1 MTHKEEKVMRL
12 RLKTNIQNMNWNYP
26 TPIKFGIDRIHELVE
41 FINELGIKN
50 PLIVTDPQFREIDQF
65 NSIVENLT
73 KSEIQLSIFSEIKG
87 NPTGQNI
94 NDGVEVFLKDKNDGV
109 IAIGGGSSLDA
120 GKAIAFMSKQ
130 KENIWYF
137 EDIGDNW
144 TRAIIENLP
153 RVIAVPTTAGTGSET
168 GRASLI
174 VDEQTYTKK
183 IIFHPTMLPDLVVLD
198 PSLTVSLPKHLT
210 AATGMDALA
219 HCLEAYCS
227 NVFHPMAH
235 GIALEG
241 IKIIKENLINA
252 YNSPDNIEAR
262 AKMLVSSTMG
272 STAFQKGLGAIHSLS
287 HPINAVND
295 VHHGLSNAIFMP
307 YVIKFNQPQI
317 EERIISL
324 SKYIDLDNQTF
335 DGFLKWILDLRNEL
349 SIPHTLKDL
358 NLEFDFDKLSKMA
371 LVDPS
376 TSTNPLDLSEDDMKT
391 LYLNSFEGNL

>member
-1 MTHKEEKVMRL
+1 MKINLENT
-12 RLKTNIQNMNWNYP
+12 NWNYP
-26 TPIKFGIDRIHELVE
+26 TPIRFGIDRVKELSL
-41 FINELGIKN
+41 FIDELKISN
-50 PLIVTDPQFREIDQF
+50 PLIVTDPQFREVAQFKGIIDSLN
-65 NSIVENLT
+65 NSN
-73 KSEIQLSIFSEIKG
+73 KNYSIFSEIKG
-87 NPTGQNI
+87 NPTGTNI
-94 NDGVEVFLKDKNDGV
+94 RDGVNVFLKNKNDGV

-120 GKAIAFMSKQ
+120 GKAVAFMSKQ

-144 TRAIIENLP
+144 TKAIIDNLP
-153 RVIAVPTTAGTGSET
+153 KVIAIPTTAGTGSET

-174 VDEQTYTKK
+174 VDEEAYTKK

-198 PSLTVSLPKHLT
+198 PSLTISLPKHLT

-227 NVFHPMAH
+227 NNFHPMAH

-241 IKIIKENLINA
+241 IKIIKENLVTA
-252 YNSPDNIEAR
+252 YNDPGNIEAR
-262 AKMLVSSTMG
+262 AKMLVSSMMG

-307 YVIKFNQPQI
+307 YVVKFNQSQI
-317 EERIISL
+317 EERIFFL
-324 SKYIDLDNQTF
+324 SKYIDLENQSF
-335 DGFLKWILDLRNEL
+335 DGFLQWILDLRKQL
-349 SIPHTLKDL
+349 AIPHTLKDL
-358 NLEFDFDKLSKMA
+358 NINFDFDKLSKMA

-376 TSTNPLDLSEDDMKT
+376 TSTNPLDLNEDDMKA
-391 LYLNSFEGNL
+391 LYISSYEGNL

>member
-1 MTHKEEKVMRL
+1 MKINLENT
-12 RLKTNIQNMNWNYP
+12 NWNYP
-26 TPIKFGIDRIHELVE
+26 TPIRFGIDRVKELSSFIDELEIH
-41 FINELGIKN
+41 N
-50 PLIVTDPQFREIDQF
+50 PLIVTDPQFREVDQF
-65 NSIVENLT
+65 KGIIDSLNNSN
-73 KSEIQLSIFSEIKG
+73 KNYSIFSEIKG
-87 NPTGQNI
+87 NPTGTNI
-94 NDGVEVFLKDKNDGV
+94 RDGVDVFLKNKNDGV

-120 GKAIAFMSKQ
+120 GKAVAFMSKQ

-144 TRAIIENLP
+144 TKAIIDNLP
-153 RVIAVPTTAGTGSET
+153 KVIAIPTTAGTGSET

-174 VDEQTYTKK
+174 VDEETYTKK
-183 IIFHPTMLPDLVVLD
+183 IIFHPTMLPDLVILD
-198 PSLTVSLPKHLT
+198 PSLTISLPKHLT

-227 NVFHPMAH
+227 NNFHPMAH

-241 IKIIKENLINA
+241 IKIIKENLVNA
-252 YNSPDNIEAR
+252 YNDSGNIEAR

-307 YVIKFNQPQI
+307 YVVKFNQSQI

-324 SKYIDLDNQTF
+324 SKYIDLENQTF
-335 DGFLKWILDLRNEL
+335 DGFLKWILDLRNQL
-349 SIPHTLKDL
+349 AIPHALKDL
-358 NLEFDFDKLSKMA
+358 KITFDFDKLSKMA

-376 TSTNPLDLSEDDMKT
+376 TSTNPVDLNEDDMKA
-391 LYLNSFEGNL
+391 LYISSYEGNL

>member
-1 MTHKEEKVMRL
+1 MKINLENT
-12 RLKTNIQNMNWNYP
+12 NWNYP
-26 TPIKFGIDRIHELVE
+26 TPIRFGIDRVKELSL
-41 FINELGIKN
+41 FIDELKISN
-50 PLIVTDPQFREIDQF
+50 PLIVTDPQFREVDQF
-65 NSIVENLT
+65 KGIIDSLNNSN
-73 KSEIQLSIFSEIKG
+73 KNYSIFSEIKG
-87 NPTGQNI
+87 NPTGTNI
-94 NDGVEVFLKDKNDGV
+94 RDGINVFLKNKNDGV

-144 TRAIIENLP
+144 TKAIIDNLP
-153 RVIAVPTTAGTGSET
+153 KVIAIPTTAGTGSET

-174 VDEQTYTKK
+174 VDEETYTKK
-183 IIFHPTMLPDLVVLD
+183 IIFHPTMLPDLVILD
-198 PSLTVSLPKHLT
+198 PSLTISLPKHLT

-227 NVFHPMAH
+227 NNFHPMAH

-241 IKIIKENLINA
+241 IKIIKENLVTA
-252 YNSPDNIEAR
+252 YNDPGNIEAR
-262 AKMLVSSTMG
+262 AKMLVSSMMG

-307 YVIKFNQPQI
+307 YVVKFNQSQI
-317 EERIISL
+317 EERISFL
-324 SKYIDLDNQTF
+324 SKYIDLENQSF
-335 DGFLKWILDLRNEL
+335 DGFLQWILDLRKQL
-349 SIPHTLKDL
+349 AIPHTLKDL
-358 NLEFDFDKLSKMA
+358 NINFDFDKLSKMA

-376 TSTNPLDLSEDDMKT
+376 TSTNPLDLNEDNMKA
-391 LYLNSFEGNL
+391 LYISSYEGNL

>member
-1 MTHKEEKVMRL
+1 MKINLENT
-12 RLKTNIQNMNWNYP
+12 NWNYP
-26 TPIKFGIDRIHELVE
+26 TPIRFGIDRVKELSL
-41 FINELGIKN
+41 FIDELKISN
-50 PLIVTDPQFREIDQF
+50 PLIVTDPQFREVDQF
-65 NSIVENLT
+65 KGIIDSLNNSN
-73 KSEIQLSIFSEIKG
+73 KNYSIFSEIKG
-87 NPTGQNI
+87 NPTGTNI
-94 NDGVEVFLKDKNDGV
+94 RDGVDVFLKNKNDGV

-144 TRAIIENLP
+144 TKAIIDNLP
-153 RVIAVPTTAGTGSET
+153 KVIAIPTTAGTGSET

-174 VDEQTYTKK
+174 VDEETYTKK
-183 IIFHPTMLPDLVVLD
+183 IIFHPTMLPDLVILD
-198 PSLTVSLPKHLT
+198 PSLTISLPKHLT

-227 NVFHPMAH
+227 NNFHPMAH

-241 IKIIKENLINA
+241 IKIIKENLVTA
-252 YNSPDNIEAR
+252 YNDPGNIEAR
-262 AKMLVSSTMG
+262 AKMLVSSMMG

-307 YVIKFNQPQI
+307 YVVKFNQSQI
-317 EERIISL
+317 EERIFFL
-324 SKYIDLDNQTF
+324 SKYIDLENQTF
-335 DGFLKWILDLRNEL
+335 DGFLRWILDLRNQL

-358 NLEFDFDKLSKMA
+358 NINFDFDKLSKMA

-376 TSTNPLDLSEDDMKT
+376 TSTNPLDLNEDDMKA
-391 LYLNSFEGNL
+391 LYISSYEGNL

>member
-1 MTHKEEKVMRL
+1 MKINLENT
-12 RLKTNIQNMNWNYP
+12 NWNYP
-26 TPIKFGIDRIHELVE
+26 TPIRFGIDRVKELSL
-41 FINELGIKN
+41 FIDELKISN
-50 PLIVTDPQFREIDQF
+50 PLIVTDPQFREVNQF
-65 NSIVENLT
+65 KGIIGSLNNSN
-73 KSEIQLSIFSEIKG
+73 KNYSIFSEIKG
-87 NPTGQNI
+87 NPTGTNI
-94 NDGVEVFLKDKNDGV
+94 RDGVDVFLKNKNDGV

-120 GKAIAFMSKQ
+120 GKAVAFMSKQ

-144 TRAIIENLP
+144 TKAIIDNLP
-153 RVIAVPTTAGTGSET
+153 KVIAIPTTAGTGSET

-174 VDEQTYTKK
+174 VDEETYTKK

-198 PSLTVSLPKHLT
+198 PSLTISLPKHLT

-227 NVFHPMAH
+227 NNFHPMAH

-241 IKIIKENLINA
+241 IKIIKENLVTA
-252 YNSPDNIEAR
+252 YNDPGNIEAR
-262 AKMLVSSTMG
+262 AKMLVSSMMG

-307 YVIKFNQPQI
+307 YVVKFNQSQI
-317 EERIISL
+317 EERIFFL
-324 SKYIDLDNQTF
+324 SKYIDLENQSF
-335 DGFLKWILDLRNEL
+335 DGFLQWILDLRKQL
-349 SIPHTLKDL
+349 AIPHTLKDL
-358 NLEFDFDKLSKMA
+358 NINFDFDKLSKMA

-376 TSTNPLDLSEDDMKT
+376 TSTNPLDLNEDDMKA
-391 LYLNSFEGNL
+391 LYVSSYEGNL

>member
-1 MTHKEEKVMRL
+1 MKINLENT
-12 RLKTNIQNMNWNYP
+12 NWNYP
-26 TPIKFGIDRIHELVE
+26 TPIRFGIDRVKELSL
-41 FINELGIKN
+41 FIDELKISN
-50 PLIVTDPQFREIDQF
+50 PLIVTDPQFREVDQF
-65 NSIVENLT
+65 KGIIDSLNNSN
-73 KSEIQLSIFSEIKG
+73 KNYSIFSEIKG
-87 NPTGQNI
+87 NPTGTNI
-94 NDGVEVFLKDKNDGV
+94 RDGVNVFLKNKNDGV

-144 TRAIIENLP
+144 TKAIIDNLP
-153 RVIAVPTTAGTGSET
+153 KVIAIPTTAGTGSET

-174 VDEQTYTKK
+174 VDEETYTKK
-183 IIFHPTMLPDLVVLD
+183 IIFHPTMLPDLVILD
-198 PSLTVSLPKHLT
+198 PSLTISLPKHLT

-227 NVFHPMAH
+227 NNFHPMAH

-241 IKIIKENLINA
+241 IKIIKENLVTA
-252 YNSPDNIEAR
+252 YNDPGNIEAR
-262 AKMLVSSTMG
+262 AKMLVSSMMG

-307 YVIKFNQPQI
+307 YVVKFNQSQI
-317 EERIISL
+317 EERIFFL
-324 SKYIDLDNQTF
+324 SKYIDLENQSF
-335 DGFLKWILDLRNEL
+335 DGFLQWILDLRKQL
-349 SIPHTLKDL
+349 AIPHTLKDL
-358 NLEFDFDKLSKMA
+358 NINFDFDKLSKMA

-376 TSTNPLDLSEDDMKT
+376 TSTNPLDLNEDNMKA
-391 LYLNSFEGNL
+391 LYISSYEGNL

>member
-1 MTHKEEKVMRL
+1 MKINLENT
-12 RLKTNIQNMNWNYP
+12 NWNYP
-26 TPIKFGIDRIHELVE
+26 TPIRFGIDRVKELSL
-41 FINELGIKN
+41 FIDELKISN
-50 PLIVTDPQFREIDQF
+50 PLIVTDPQFREVDQF
-65 NSIVENLT
+65 KGIIDSLNNSN
-73 KSEIQLSIFSEIKG
+73 KNYSIFSEIKG
-87 NPTGQNI
+87 NPTGTNI
-94 NDGVEVFLKDKNDGV
+94 RDGVNVFLKNKNDGV

-120 GKAIAFMSKQ
+120 GKAVAFMSKQ

-144 TRAIIENLP
+144 TKAIIDNLP
-153 RVIAVPTTAGTGSET
+153 KVIAIPTTAGTGSET

-174 VDEQTYTKK
+174 VDEEAYTKK

-198 PSLTVSLPKHLT
+198 PSLTISLPKHLT

-227 NVFHPMAH
+227 NNFHPMAH

-241 IKIIKENLINA
+241 IKIIKENLVTA
-252 YNSPDNIEAR
+252 YNDPGNIEAR
-262 AKMLVSSTMG
+262 AKMLVSSMMG

-307 YVIKFNQPQI
+307 YVVKFNQSQI
-317 EERIISL
+317 EERIFFL
-324 SKYIDLDNQTF
+324 SKYIDLENQSF
-335 DGFLKWILDLRNEL
+335 DGFLQWILDLRKQL
-349 SIPHTLKDL
+349 AIPHTLKDL
-358 NLEFDFDKLSKMA
+358 NINFDFDKLSKMA

-376 TSTNPLDLSEDDMKT
+376 TSTNPLDLNEDDMKA
-391 LYLNSFEGNL
+391 LYISSYEGNL

>member
-1 MTHKEEKVMRL
+1 MILKEEMDTRL
-12 RLKTNIQNMNWNYP
+12 KLKTNLQNMNWNYP
-26 TPIKFGIDRIHELVE
+26 TPIKFGIDRIYELVN
-41 FINELGIKN
+41 FINELEIKN

-65 NSIVENLT
+65 SLIVENLS
-73 KSEIQLSIFSEIKG
+73 KSEITFSIFSEIKG

-94 NDGVEVFLKDKNDGV
+94 SNGVDVFLKDKNDGV

-137 EDIGDNW
+137 EDVGDNW
-144 TRAIIENLP
+144 TRAIVKNLP
-153 RVIAVPTTAGTGSET
+153 SVIAVPTTAGTGSET

-174 VDEQTYTKK
+174 VDEETYTKK
-183 IIFHPTMLPDLVVLD
+183 IIFHPSMLPDLVILD

-241 IKIIKENLINA
+241 IKIIKENLIDA
-252 YNSPDNIEAR
+252 YNTPENIEAR

-307 YVIKFNQPQI
+307 YVIKFNQSQI
-317 EERIISL
+317 EERIIYL
-324 SKYIDLDNQTF
+324 SKYIDLNNQTF
-335 DGFLKWILDLRNEL
+335 DGFLKWIIDLRNKL
-349 SIPHTLKDL
+349 SIPHTLKEL

-376 TSTNPLDLSEDDMKT
+376 TPTNPLELSEDDMKT

>member
-1 MTHKEEKVMRL
+1 MKINLENT
-12 RLKTNIQNMNWNYP
+12 NWNYP
-26 TPIKFGIDRIHELVE
+26 TPIRFGIDRVKELSL
-41 FINELGIKN
+41 FIDELKISN
-50 PLIVTDPQFREIDQF
+50 PLIVTDPQFREVDQF
-65 NSIVENLT
+65 KGIIDSLNNSN
-73 KSEIQLSIFSEIKG
+73 KNYSIFSEIKG
-87 NPTGQNI
+87 NPTGTNI
-94 NDGVEVFLKDKNDGV
+94 RDGVDVFLKNKNDGV

-120 GKAIAFMSKQ
+120 GKAVAFMSKQ

-144 TRAIIENLP
+144 TKAIIDNLP
-153 RVIAVPTTAGTGSET
+153 KVIAIPTTAGTGSET

-174 VDEQTYTKK
+174 VDEETYTKK

-198 PSLTVSLPKHLT
+198 PSLTISLPKHLT

-227 NVFHPMAH
+227 NNFHPMAH

-241 IKIIKENLINA
+241 IKIIKENLVTA
-252 YNSPDNIEAR
+252 YNDPGNIEAR
-262 AKMLVSSTMG
+262 AKMLVSSMMG

-307 YVIKFNQPQI
+307 YVLKFNQSQI
-317 EERIISL
+317 EERIFFL
-324 SKYIDLDNQTF
+324 SKYIDLENQSF
-335 DGFLKWILDLRNEL
+335 DGFLQWILDLRKQL
-349 SIPHTLKDL
+349 AIPHTLKDL
-358 NLEFDFDKLSKMA
+358 NINFDFDKLSKMA

-376 TSTNPLDLSEDDMKT
+376 TSTNPLDLNEDDMKA
-391 LYLNSFEGNL
+391 LYISSYEGNL

>member
-1 MTHKEEKVMRL
+1 
-12 RLKTNIQNMNWNYP
+12 LKINLENTNWNYP
-26 TPIKFGIDRIHELVE
+26 TPIRFGIDRVKELSL
-41 FINELGIKN
+41 FIDELKISN
-50 PLIVTDPQFREIDQF
+50 PLIVTDPQFREVDQF
-65 NSIVENLT
+65 KGIIGSLNNSN
-73 KSEIQLSIFSEIKG
+73 KNYSIFSEIKG
-87 NPTGQNI
+87 NPTGTNI
-94 NDGVEVFLKDKNDGV
+94 RDGVDVFLKNKNDGV

-120 GKAIAFMSKQ
+120 GKAVAFMSKQ

-144 TRAIIENLP
+144 TKAIIDNLP
-153 RVIAVPTTAGTGSET
+153 KVIAIPTTAGTGSET

-174 VDEQTYTKK
+174 VDEETYTKK

-198 PSLTVSLPKHLT
+198 PSLTISLPKHLT

-227 NVFHPMAH
+227 NNFHPMAH

-241 IKIIKENLINA
+241 IKIIKENLVTA
-252 YNSPDNIEAR
+252 YNDPGNIEAR
-262 AKMLVSSTMG
+262 AKMLVSSMMG

-307 YVIKFNQPQI
+307 YVVKFNQSQI
-317 EERIISL
+317 EERIFFL
-324 SKYIDLDNQTF
+324 SKYIDLENQSF
-335 DGFLKWILDLRNEL
+335 DGFLQWILDLRKQL
-349 SIPHTLKDL
+349 AIPHTLKDL
-358 NLEFDFDKLSKMA
+358 NINFDFDKLSKMA

-376 TSTNPLDLSEDDMKT
+376 TSTNPLDLNEDDMKA
-391 LYLNSFEGNL
+391 LYISSYEGNL

>member
-1 MTHKEEKVMRL
+1 MTLKEEMDTRL
-12 RLKTNIQNMNWNYP
+12 KLKTNLQNMNWNYP
-26 TPIKFGIDRIHELVE
+26 TPIKFGIDRIYELVN
-41 FINELGIKN
+41 FINELEIKN

-65 NSIVENLT
+65 SLIVESLS
-73 KSEIQLSIFSEIKG
+73 KSEITFSIFSEIKG

-94 NDGVEVFLKDKNDGV
+94 SDGVDVFLKDKNDGV

-137 EDIGDNW
+137 EDVGDNW
-144 TRAIIENLP
+144 TRAIVKNLP
-153 RVIAVPTTAGTGSET
+153 SVIAVPTTAGTGSET

-174 VDEQTYTKK
+174 VDEETYTKK
-183 IIFHPTMLPDLVVLD
+183 IIFHPSMLPDLVILD

-241 IKIIKENLINA
+241 IKIIKENLIDA
-252 YNSPDNIEAR
+252 YNTPENIEAR

-307 YVIKFNQPQI
+307 YVIKFNQSQI
-317 EERIISL
+317 EERIIYL
-324 SKYIDLDNQTF
+324 SKYIDLNNQTF
-335 DGFLKWILDLRNEL
+335 DGFLKWIIDLRNNL
-349 SIPHTLKDL
+349 SIPHT
-358 NLEFDFDKLSKMA
+358 
-371 LVDPS
+371 
-376 TSTNPLDLSEDDMKT
+376 
-391 LYLNSFEGNL
+391 

>member
-1 MTHKEEKVMRL
+1 MKINLENT
-12 RLKTNIQNMNWNYP
+12 NWNYP
-26 TPIKFGIDRIHELVE
+26 TPIRFGIDRVKELSL
-41 FINELGIKN
+41 FIDELKISN
-50 PLIVTDPQFREIDQF
+50 PLIVTDPQFREVDQF
-65 NSIVENLT
+65 KGIIGSLNNSN
-73 KSEIQLSIFSEIKG
+73 KNYSIFSEIKG
-87 NPTGQNI
+87 NPTGTNI
-94 NDGVEVFLKDKNDGV
+94 RDGVDVFLKNKNDGV

-120 GKAIAFMSKQ
+120 GKAVAFMSKQ

-144 TRAIIENLP
+144 TKAIIDNLP
-153 RVIAVPTTAGTGSET
+153 KVIAIPTTAGTGSET

-174 VDEQTYTKK
+174 VDEETYTKK

-198 PSLTVSLPKHLT
+198 PSLTISLPKHLT

-227 NVFHPMAH
+227 NNFHPMAH

-241 IKIIKENLINA
+241 IKIIKENLVTA
-252 YNSPDNIEAR
+252 YNDPGNIEAR
-262 AKMLVSSTMG
+262 AKMLVSSMMG

-307 YVIKFNQPQI
+307 YVVKFNQSQI
-317 EERIISL
+317 EERIFFL
-324 SKYIDLDNQTF
+324 SKYIDLENQSF
-335 DGFLKWILDLRNEL
+335 DGFLQWILDLRKQL
-349 SIPHTLKDL
+349 AIPHTLKDL
-358 NLEFDFDKLSKMA
+358 NINFDFDKLSKMA

-376 TSTNPLDLSEDDMKT
+376 TSTNPLDLNEDDMKA
-391 LYLNSFEGNL
+391 LYISSYEGNL

>member
-1 MTHKEEKVMRL
+1 
-12 RLKTNIQNMNWNYP
+12 LKINLENINWNYP
-26 TPIKFGIDRIHELVE
+26 TPIRFGIDRVKELSL
-41 FINELGIKN
+41 FIDELKISN
-50 PLIVTDPQFREIDQF
+50 PLIVTDPQFREVDQF
-65 NSIVENLT
+65 KGIIDSLNNSN
-73 KSEIQLSIFSEIKG
+73 KNYSIFSEIKG
-87 NPTGQNI
+87 NPTGTNI
-94 NDGVEVFLKDKNDGV
+94 RDGVDVFLKNKNDGV

-120 GKAIAFMSKQ
+120 GKAVAFMSKQ

-144 TRAIIENLP
+144 TKAIIDNLP
-153 RVIAVPTTAGTGSET
+153 KVIAIPTTAGTGSET

-174 VDEQTYTKK
+174 VDEETYTKK

-198 PSLTVSLPKHLT
+198 PSLTISLPKHLT

-227 NVFHPMAH
+227 NNFHPMAH

-241 IKIIKENLINA
+241 IKIIKENLVTA
-252 YNSPDNIEAR
+252 YNDPGNIEAR
-262 AKMLVSSTMG
+262 AKMLVSSMMG

-307 YVIKFNQPQI
+307 YVVKFNQSQI
-317 EERIISL
+317 EERIFFL
-324 SKYIDLDNQTF
+324 SKYIDLENQSF
-335 DGFLKWILDLRNEL
+335 DGFLQWILDLRKQL
-349 SIPHTLKDL
+349 AIPHTLKDL
-358 NLEFDFDKLSKMA
+358 NINFDFDKLSKMA

-376 TSTNPLDLSEDDMKT
+376 TSTNPLDLNEDDMKA
-391 LYLNSFEGNL
+391 LYISSYEGNL

>member
-1 MTHKEEKVMRL
+1 MKINLENT
-12 RLKTNIQNMNWNYP
+12 NWNYP
-26 TPIKFGIDRIHELVE
+26 TPIRFGIDRVKELSL
-41 FINELGIKN
+41 FIDELKISN
-50 PLIVTDPQFREIDQF
+50 PLIVTDPQFREVDQF
-65 NSIVENLT
+65 KGIIDSLNNSN
-73 KSEIQLSIFSEIKG
+73 KNYSIFSEIKG
-87 NPTGQNI
+87 NPTGTNI
-94 NDGVEVFLKDKNDGV
+94 RDGVNVFLKNKNDGV

-120 GKAIAFMSKQ
+120 GKAVAFMSKQ

-144 TRAIIENLP
+144 TKAIIDNLP
-153 RVIAVPTTAGTGSET
+153 KVIAIPTTAGTGSET

-174 VDEQTYTKK
+174 VDEETYTKK

-198 PSLTVSLPKHLT
+198 PSLTISLPKHLT

-227 NVFHPMAH
+227 NNFHPMAH

-241 IKIIKENLINA
+241 IKIIKENLVTA
-252 YNSPDNIEAR
+252 YNDPGNIEAR
-262 AKMLVSSTMG
+262 AKMLVSSMMG

-307 YVIKFNQPQI
+307 YVVKFNQSQI
-317 EERIISL
+317 EERIFFL
-324 SKYIDLDNQTF
+324 SKYIDLENQSF
-335 DGFLKWILDLRNEL
+335 DGFLQWILDLRKQL
-349 SIPHTLKDL
+349 AIPHTLKDL
-358 NLEFDFDKLSKMA
+358 NINFDFDKLSKMA

-376 TSTNPLDLSEDDMKT
+376 TSTNPLDLNEDNMKA
-391 LYLNSFEGNL
+391 LYISSYEGNL